1 MNSKLDEYNRGIFK
15 YNIDKLIISKEELCE
30 TIPSGEEYESSI
42 ELTTSSQVY
51 IKGIAYSS
59 HEFVQIIDKAF
70 SGIKNSIRFKVIT
83 GFDNYEDIKGNITI
97 VTNCG
102 EVIVPFVF
110 NVQHP
115 KFDS

>member
-42 ELTTSSQVY
+42 EVTTSNQVY

-59 HEFVQIIDKAF
+59 HEFVEIIDKTF
-70 SGIKNSIRFKVIT
+70 SGINNSIIFKIIKD
-83 GFDNYEDIKGNITI
+83 FDNY
-97 VTNCG
+97 
-102 EVIVPFVF
+102 
-110 NVQHP
+110 
-115 KFDS
+115 